1 MILGVSTVYYYMCET
16 EGKERNKWIER
27 GMRRNEPGET
37 LCTVLY
43 LYHLSVRVFVGIH
56 GIGF

>member
-1 MILGVSTVYYYMCET
+1 MILGVSTVYYYMRET

-43 LYHLSVRVFVGIH
+43 LYLSVRVFVGIH
-56 GIGF
+56 GMGF